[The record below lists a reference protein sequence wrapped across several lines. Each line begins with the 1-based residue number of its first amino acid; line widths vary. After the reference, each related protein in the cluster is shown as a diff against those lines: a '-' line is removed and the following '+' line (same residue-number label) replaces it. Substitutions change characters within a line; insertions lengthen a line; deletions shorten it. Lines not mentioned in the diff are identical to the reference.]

1 MSHEY
6 CHAHA
11 RCNACYPDYE
21 WNKQGDCARTRWK
34 KCWWYRKSFPDP
46 DAKYCTECTMEFWN
60 AYAAK
65 HPGAQPDGVLV
76 DAPPAPGSG
85 QNRGKKDGKSTKKP
99 PGTWMPKQDDLSQS
113 RSSRGTKSIDS
124 WSDKWENVGDAN
136 ARSSKGD
143 APQDDSKRMEE
154 MKKEMVEIKL
164 LMQEMHKEMV
174 EMKGKMVEMK
184 ETHKEMHGIDWNSLT
199 VMMNSLTRFLEG
211 RSN

>member
-1 MSHEY
+1 
-6 CHAHA
+6 
-11 RCNACYPDYE
+11 
-21 WNKQGDCARTRWK
+21 
-34 KCWWYRKSFPDP
+34 
-46 DAKYCTECTMEFWN
+46 MEMWN

-65 HPGAQPDGVLV
+65 HPGAQPDGAL
-76 DAPPAPGSG
+76 APAPGSG

-99 PGTWMPKQDDLSQS
+99 LGTWLPKQDDLSQS
-113 RSSRGTKSIDS
+113 RSSRGTKSIDD
-124 WSDKWENVGDAN
+124 WSDAG